1 MFKEIQKTKNHK
13 KQEITTKN
21 QKYMILNAY
30 TIKDQKAG
38 TYSNPYYAVNDATAI
53 RTFKQA
59 CSDKNTTL
67 NQYPEDFSLFKVGI
81 WDDQSAEIKSL
92 DPEFIINA
100 IQEKPEQPKAN
111 ADEAFLEYV
120 EN

>member
-1 MFKEIQKTKNHK
+1 
-13 KQEITTKN
+13 
-21 QKYMILNAY
+21 MILNAY

-67 NQYPEDFSLFKVGI
+67 NQYP
-81 WDDQSAEIKSL
+81 
-92 DPEFIINA
+92 
-100 IQEKPEQPKAN
+100 
-111 ADEAFLEYV
+111 
-120 EN
+120 